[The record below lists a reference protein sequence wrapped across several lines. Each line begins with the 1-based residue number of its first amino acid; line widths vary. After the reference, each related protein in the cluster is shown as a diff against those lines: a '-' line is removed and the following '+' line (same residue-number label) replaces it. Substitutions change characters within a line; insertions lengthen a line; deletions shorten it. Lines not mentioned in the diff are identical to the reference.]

1 MSMTVRIG
9 SRYVARA
16 AIGHGSF
23 GTVFRA
29 DGPDGTVA
37 VKLLRPELAGNPE
50 VVDRFLRER
59 SVLQRLTHPGIVP
72 VRELVAEAGVLAL
85 VMDLIDGPD
94 LRAVL
99 VNQGALPPV
108 DAARL
113 VSDVA
118 AALSHAHA
126 QGVVHRDIKPENV
139 LLAGGKP
146 LLTDFGVA
154 RLVSTA
160 ATISGQAEVLGTP
173 AYLAPELATGE
184 VATPAVDVYACG
196 VLLYEVVTGRPPFV
210 AEHPLSVVHQHV
222 TEQPQRPVGMPEEL
236 WRVIAACLAKPP
248 AQRPDADTL
257 RVLLDEWAARPGP
270 QHTELLP
277 RAGSAAGAPGP
288 VSDGGETRAV
298 PVLSAPQ
305 SRTQVISTARAR
317 IAPPAPATPDEAEW
331 PSLTALPRRNWL
343 LYAAALVAVAAV
355 FFAAGFWVDELVSG
369 GKPDAKPSAP
379 GKPKPSGK
387 PKPQTRYLSELPL
400 VQVANGWGP
409 VELDRAIGDTAPDDG
424 GPLVL
429 GDTTYRH
436 GLGAHAPS
444 QVRVHPPQGC
454 TQFAAVIGIDASS
467 EGPDGGTVIFQVL
480 ADGQVR
486 YDSGMVTR
494 QDQPKPIQVDISG
507 AASVDLVVADGGDGN
522 HWDISDWADAELVCS
537 A

>member
-59 SVLQRLTHPGIVP
+59 SVLRRLTHPGIVP
-72 VRELVAEAGVLAL
+72 VRELVAEAG
-85 VMDLIDGPD
+85 
-94 LRAVL
+94 
-99 VNQGALPPV
+99 
-108 DAARL
+108 
-113 VSDVA
+113 
-118 AALSHAHA
+118 ALSHAHA

-160 ATISGQAEVLGTP
+160 ATISGRAEVLGTP

-494 QDQPKPIQVDISG
+494 QDQPKPIQVDIPGRRRWTWWSR
-507 AASVDLVVADGGDGN
+507 AATATIGTSRTGRTRNSSVRPRPRRPL
-522 HWDISDWADAELVCS
+522 S
-537 A
+537 AGCRTDR